1 MKFYKYNDGSYFDN
15 KIVNNKLTAIY
26 LDYNVY
32 FYKNGKMHNSK
43 NAAYADYNNFKH
55 FHLNGKF
62 YGYEGTFTKES
73 WRRFV
78 KMQAF
83 L

>member
-1 MKFYKYNDGSYFDN
+1 MKFYKYKHSFYYWN
-15 KIVNNKLTAIY
+15 KIINNKLTAIY
-26 LDYNVY
+26 CNDSIWFL
-32 FYKNGKMHNSK
+32 KNGKEHNYK
-43 NAAYADYNNFKH
+43 NAAYIYDKYKQFI
-55 FHLNGKF
+55 LNGVCC
-62 YGYEGTFTKES
+62 GCEGDFNKES